1 MTVRSCTVPNAVIR
15 IAAADD
21 GPAIAAL
28 RRSWTAE
35 DYGDAED
42 DEFESRFLDWYQREF
57 ARRIVWLAEVSG
69 QPVGMMNLTV
79 FERMPRPGRETGTW
93 GYLGNAF
100 VIGPHRDQGIGGLL
114 LNALVAHADN
124 HGYVRILLRPAPRA
138 IPFYRRAG
146 FTQDGGFLVRY
157 PS

>member
-1 MTVRSCTVPNAVIR
+1 MPNAVIR

-21 GPAIAAL
+21 GLAIAAL

-35 DYGDAED
+35 DHGDVED
-42 DEFESRFLDWYQREF
+42 DEYEARFLDWYQREST
-57 ARRIVWLAEVSG
+57 RRLSWLAEVSG
-69 QPVGMMNLTV
+69 APVGMMNLSI

-100 VIGPHRDQGIGGLL
+100 VLGSFRNQGIGGLL
-114 LNALVAHADN
+114 LNALIAHADS
-124 HGYVRILLRPAPRA
+124 HDFVRIVLRPNPRA
-138 IPFYRRAG
+138 IPFYLRAG
-146 FTQDGGFLVRY
+146 FAPDGGFLVRY